1 MLERRN
7 LILCAFALT
16 VLFSCSPAD
25 GLFGQNFA
33 ASSGGKEKKW
43 LLPMRPWRKCMQQL
57 HVLAC
62 SRLNL

>member
-43 LLPMRPWRKCMQQL
+43 LLAHEAMAEMYATA
-57 HVLAC
+57 AC
-62 SRLNL
+62 LGL